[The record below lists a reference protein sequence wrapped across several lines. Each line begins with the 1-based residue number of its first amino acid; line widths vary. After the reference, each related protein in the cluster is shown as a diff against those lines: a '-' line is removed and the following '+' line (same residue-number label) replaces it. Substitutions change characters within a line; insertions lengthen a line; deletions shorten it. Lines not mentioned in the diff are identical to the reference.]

1 MGRTNSV
8 GTVAPDM
15 VARLYRTG
23 RCVHGTLGGAMSEPM
38 YLMGDDV
45 ALGIN
50 QTCDDCDE
58 VGCIC
63 FEPDR
68 MTGDDE

>member
-1 MGRTNSV
+1 V
-8 GTVAPDM
+8 GTITLHGLA
-15 VARLYRTG
+15 
-23 RCVHGTLGGAMSEPM
+23 CVCYTHGSKYDHGSSAMSEPM

-50 QTCDDCDE
+50 QSCDDCDE
-58 VGCIC
+58 TSCVC

>member
-1 MGRTNSV
+1 
-8 GTVAPDM
+8 
-15 VARLYRTG
+15 
-23 RCVHGTLGGAMSEPM
+23 MSEPM

-50 QTCDDCDE
+50 QSCDDCDE
-58 VGCIC
+58 TSCVC

>member
-1 MGRTNSV
+1 MIK
-8 GTVAPDM
+8 
-15 VARLYRTG
+15 
-23 RCVHGTLGGAMSEPM
+23 MSEPM

-50 QTCDDCDE
+50 QTCDNCDE
-58 VGCIC
+58 IDCIC

-68 MTGDDE
+68 MWGDDD